1 MRQLKKAPAGGT
13 AKHQLTFGWP
23 NAARSVIRGRAMSNV
38 IPFKKPASEP
48 VPGGEIDLLTAVDA
62 AIRDLRDI
70 AQGCDDAGRRQA
82 DECRL
87 MLERAFAAVM
97 REA

>member
-1 MRQLKKAPAGGT
+1 
-13 AKHQLTFGWP
+13 
-23 NAARSVIRGRAMSNV
+23 
-38 IPFKKPASEP
+38 
-48 VPGGEIDLLTAVDA
+48 LTAVDA

-70 AQGCDDAGRRQA
+70 ADRCDDAGRRQA